1 MFNKKIIG
9 KTLGLASVGFLVAG
23 CASVPNP
30 SPDDPWESYNRSM
43 FQVNE
48 AVDKA
53 LLKPVAEGYRA
64 AVPNP
69 VRTCVRNIFGNFGDV
84 WSAINSM
91 LQGRALDSINTF
103 GRVLFNSTMG
113 IGGCIDVAT
122 MNGAHK
128 IPNDFGTTLGVWGF
142 GNGPY
147 VVLPLFG
154 SSSVR
159 DGVGLAGDAA
169 GSIATFSAP
178 GAIDDVPV
186 RNIVIG
192 VEVVKTRENLLDAD
206 ELAEDIALDKYSFVR
221 DAYLQNR
228 KALLESK
235 LLPEVQ
241 ENVALDRAL
250 PAYDDPE
257 QPVHDASVPQY
268 DDPGE

>member
-1 MFNKKIIG
+1 MLNKNNVRG
-9 KTLGLASVGFLVAG
+9 TLSLVGLGALLTG

-30 SPDDPWESYNRSM
+30 SPDDPLESYNRSM

-53 LLKPVAEGYRA
+53 VFKPVAHGYRA
-64 AVPNP
+64 VVPNP
-69 VRTCVRNIFGNFGDV
+69 VRTCVSNIFGNFGDV

-122 MNGAHK
+122 MNGAKK
-128 IPNDFGTTLGVWGF
+128 IPNDFGTTLGVWGV

-159 DGVGLAGDAA
+159 DGVGLVGDTA
-169 GSIATFSAP
+169 GSIATFTAP
-178 GAIDDVPV
+178 GAIHDVPV

-192 VEVVKTRENLLDAD
+192 LEVIKSRENLLDAD
-206 ELAEDIALDKYSFVR
+206 DLAEDVSLDKYTFVR
-221 DAYLQNR
+221 DAYMQNR

-235 LLPEVQ
+235 LRPEVQ
-241 ENVALDRAL
+241 DSAAGDLSV
-250 PAYDDPE
+250 PVYDDPE
-257 QPVHDASVPQY
+257 QSANGASVPQY
-268 DDPGE
+268 EDPGE